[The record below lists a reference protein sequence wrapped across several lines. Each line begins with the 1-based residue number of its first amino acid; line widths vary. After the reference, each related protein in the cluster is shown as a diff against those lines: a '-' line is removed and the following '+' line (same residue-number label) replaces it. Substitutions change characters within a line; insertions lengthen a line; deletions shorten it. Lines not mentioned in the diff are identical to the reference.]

1 LIRSYK
7 VSKIRDIASEFSTG
21 IVEDMNSKFNEFGV
35 YVEHMV
41 IMTVVVPEM
50 LNKTLHQSTSYDV
63 KIQNSIKKFQY
74 TRLSTINEENQ
85 KITKIK
91 RENHATVVEKK
102 HEKEVA

>member
-1 LIRSYK
+1 MI
-7 VSKIRDIASEFSTG
+7 
-21 IVEDMNSKFNEFGV
+21 
-35 YVEHMV
+35 

-91 RENHATVVEKK
+91 RENHATVVEKN
-102 HEKEVA
+102 HEKEMAQINLEITKLETETDQIIK